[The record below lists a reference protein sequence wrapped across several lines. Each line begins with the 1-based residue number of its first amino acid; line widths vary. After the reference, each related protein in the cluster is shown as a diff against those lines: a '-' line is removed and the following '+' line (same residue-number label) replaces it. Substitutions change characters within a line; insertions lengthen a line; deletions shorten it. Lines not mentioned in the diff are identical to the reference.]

1 MLWYR
6 VMATTRFPEPVY
18 PVLPARRDTGSH
30 TDPEIERAH
39 RMARVL
45 DHYLVDPVVGLMLPG
60 IGDVIGSLLGLYTV
74 AIALKRK
81 ISPVVIARMLLN
93 LGLDAIVGIVPLFG
107 DLADVGFKA
116 NQRNVALLQSR
127 TAHGGRATW
136 RDWMMVVGAALVFI
150 AAIGLTVFLVGKL
163 FGALRSL
170 F

>member
-1 MLWYR
+1 MLLHR
-6 VMATTRFPEPVY
+6 VMATTRFPEAVY
-18 PVLPARRDTGSH
+18 PVLPARRDMGPR
-30 TDPEIERAH
+30 TDPELARAH

-45 DHYLVDPVVGLMLPG
+45 DHYLVDPVIGLVLPG

-93 LGLDAIVGIVPLFG
+93 LGLDTLVGIVPLFG

-116 NQRNVALLQSR
+116 NKRNVALLQSR
-127 TAHGGRATW
+127 AAHGGKATW
-136 RDWMMVVGAALVFI
+136 RDWLMVIGAALVFI
-150 AAIGLTVFLVGKL
+150 AAIGLTIYFVGALV
-163 FGALRSL
+163 GALRSL